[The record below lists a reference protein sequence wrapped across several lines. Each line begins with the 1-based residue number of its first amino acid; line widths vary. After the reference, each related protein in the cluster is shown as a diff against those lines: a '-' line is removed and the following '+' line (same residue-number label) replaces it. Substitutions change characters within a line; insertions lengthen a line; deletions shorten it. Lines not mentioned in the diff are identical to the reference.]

1 MNIAGQDYDIYSDMV
16 DIRIDAKDGFDVGM
30 DNNNF
35 VILNTTLTKDLI
47 NEGIAREIISKVQT
61 MRKNYNYELTDRINI
76 TYSADEDIKLAIDDF
91 KDYIMH
97 ETLAKT
103 IEKGSANGEKFMID
117 DKEITID
124 ISKN

>member
-1 MNIAGQDYDIYSDMV
+1 MV

-35 VILNTTLTKDLI
+35 VILNTTLTTDLI

-61 MRKNYNYELTDRINI
+61 MRKNNNYELTDRISI
-76 TYSADEDIKLAIDDF
+76 VYSGSEEIKLAVDDF

-97 ETLAKT
+97 ETLAT
-103 IEKGSANGEKFMID
+103 SLEEQSVNGEKFMID